1 MLIPTTD
8 DKLRS
13 FLDENF
19 EEKWMREACLG
30 ICLCNVDKQLML
42 AFSRLNISGSLVN
55 YHFNFIAFY
64 ACFALRVLVSTV
76 ETVNFLFLN
85 C

>member
-30 ICLCNVDKQLML
+30 ICLCNVDK
-42 AFSRLNISGSLVN
+42 
-55 YHFNFIAFY
+55 
-64 ACFALRVLVSTV
+64 
-76 ETVNFLFLN
+76 
-85 C
+85 